1 MVKQIYHKDT
11 KHEEIEHCD
20 VLILG
25 GGPAGITAAIYAARY
40 DLKPIVIAKSIGG
53 TANLA
58 GEVEN
63 WPGFIGSG
71 ADLMTKFKEHAD
83 KFGVEFHQS
92 EITKVDKD
100 SNGFYVE
107 LGDKVVHGKSLI
119 LALGMEHRKLN
130 IKGEKEFLGK
140 GVSFCATCDGL
151 FFKNKTV
158 AVVGGSDSA
167 AKAALY
173 LSDIAKKVYIIYRKN
188 EMRCEPIS
196 TKKLKEKKNV
206 EFYFNSTPL
215 EIVGEKKVTGL
226 KINQIEN
233 EKSKGKDLVIAL
245 DGVFIEIGATP
256 MLEVTSG
263 LKMKTDGNGAIV
275 IDNACKTNVL
285 GVFAAGDNA
294 NTLLKQIVVAAG
306 EGAIAAKSAYDFLKF
321 GK

>member
-1 MVKQIYHKDT
+1 MSKRVYHKDT

-25 GGPAGITAAIYAARY
+25 AGPAGITAAIYAARY

-63 WPGFIGSG
+63 WPGLIGSG
-71 ADLMTKFKEHAD
+71 MEIMKKFKEHAD
-83 KFGVEFHQS
+83 KFNVEFYES

-100 SNGFYVE
+100 KNGFYVE
-107 LGDKVVHGKSLI
+107 LGEKVVHGKTLI
-119 LALGMEHRKLN
+119 LALGTEHRKLN
-130 IKGEKEFLGK
+130 IKGEKEFVGK
-140 GVSFCATCDGL
+140 GVSFCATCDGM
-151 FFKNKTV
+151 FFRNKTV
-158 AVVGGSDSA
+158 AVIGGSDSA
-167 AKAALY
+167 AKAALF
-173 LSDIAKKVYIIYRKN
+173 LSDIAKKVYVIYRKN

-196 TKKLKEKKNV
+196 TNKLKEKENV
-206 EFYFNSTPL
+206 EFYFNSNPL
-215 EIVGEKKVTGL
+215 EIIGDKKVTEL
-226 KINQIEN
+226 KINQADKTEN
-233 EKSKGKDLVIAL
+233 ISLSV

-263 LKMKTDGNGAIV
+263 LGIKTDENGAIV
-275 IDNACKTNVL
+275 VDQMCKTNVS

-294 NTLLKQIVVAAG
+294 NVPFKQIVVAAG
-306 EGAIAAKSAYDFLKF
+306 EGAKAAKSAYDFLKF

>member
-1 MVKQIYHKDT
+1 MVKRIYHKDT

-25 GGPAGITAAIYAARY
+25 GGPAGMTAAIYAARY
-40 DLKPIVIAKSIGG
+40 DLKPVVIAKSIGG

-58 GEVEN
+58 GEIEN

-71 ADLMTKFKEHAD
+71 ADLMKKFKEHAD
-83 KFGVEFHQS
+83 KFEVGFHQS

-100 SNGFYVE
+100 ANGFYVE

-119 LALGMEHRKLN
+119 IALGMEHRKLN

-167 AKAALY
+167 AKAALF
-173 LSDIAKKVYIIYRKN
+173 LSDIAKKVYVIYRKN

-196 TKKLKEKKNV
+196 TNKLKQKKNV
-206 EFYFNSTPL
+206 EFYFNSAPL
-215 EIVGEKKVTGL
+215 EIIGDKKVTGL
-226 KINQIEN
+226 KINQTEKD
-233 EKSKGKDLVIAL
+233 KSKDHLITL

-263 LKMKTDGNGAIV
+263 LKLKTDANGSII
-275 IDNACKTNVL
+275 IDNACKTNTL

-306 EGAIAAKSAYDFLKF
+306 EGAIAAKSAYDFLKYE
-321 GK
+321 K

>member
-1 MVKQIYHKDT
+1 MSKRVYHKNT

-71 ADLMTKFKEHAD
+71 ADLMTKFKEHAE
-83 KFGVEFHQS
+83 KFEVEFYES

-100 SNGFYVE
+100 KDGFYVE

-173 LSDIAKKVYIIYRKN
+173 LSDVAKKVYVIYRKN

-206 EFYFNSTPL
+206 EFYFNSNPL
-215 EIVGEKKVTGL
+215 EIVGDKKVTGL
-226 KINQIEN
+226 KINQVEE
-233 EKSKGKDLVIAL
+233 EKSKDHLISI

-263 LKMKTDGNGAIV
+263 LKLKTDGNGAII
-275 IDNACKTNVL
+275 IDNACKTNST
-285 GVFAAGDNA
+285 GVFAAGDNT